1 MKNTLKSWIFIIV
14 AIFFV
19 CVSLLFTA
27 SCQILNDTGIANI
40 LNKLNPVLTTLNQD
54 DSKESENTAAAVTEE
69 IQKNDIEE
77 TTTTTK
83 KTIIMV
89 NIDKTIPD
97 YIQAAIINKI
107 KKASV
112 NVFDVDFLENSS
124 LKDSNNDE
132 VKIYFKNTGS
142 KDNEDIIGS
151 YVLVL
156 AGNFYTYCDEVIFD
170 DFLKFWNG
178 NSVALN
184 YLTNDGT
191 SPKMVF
197 DKKIFK
203 ILENVFGSCKIKN
216 PEIADSIDDAKS
228 LIAGDNNNFS
238 LIPFEDVDKKLKVL
252 NIDGMS
258 IFDKNIDVSD
268 YPLSLD
274 IILVTAS
281 DNGMYTILNALKKE
295 KTTNLKSDKLTV
307 LNMTGCTALVRG
319 TADRMEAKGVLYPGL
334 KIADILKDADITHIS
349 NEITFV
355 EGNPRD
361 REDEI
366 VFSSDPKY
374 IELLRSVG
382 ADVIEL
388 TGNHMN
394 DYGPQWMVYTLEM
407 YEKEGWQY
415 FAGGRNLAEAFRPAV
430 FEINGSR
437 IAFLGCNQ
445 FGPASYWAT
454 DNKAGAAPPD
464 YDEYEKIIGKL
475 KEEGYIVI
483 FTFQHIEVY
492 DYLPVNAQV
501 KDFKRMI
508 DAGADIVSGSQ
519 AHHPQAI
526 EFYKD
531 GIIFYGLGNLFFDQ
545 MYNIEVRQ
553 GMITKH
559 IFYEGRHINTIII
572 TTMLEDYS
580 QPRLTDLPERFDI
593 LSHVFKASKI
603 QSSKSK

>member
-1 MKNTLKSWIFIIV
+1 M
-14 AIFFV
+14 
-19 CVSLLFTA
+19 
-27 SCQILNDTGIANI
+27 
-40 LNKLNPVLTTLNQD
+40 
-54 DSKESENTAAAVTEE
+54 
-69 IQKNDIEE
+69 
-77 TTTTTK
+77 
-83 KTIIMV
+83 
-89 NIDKTIPD
+89 
-97 YIQAAIINKI
+97 
-107 KKASV
+107 
-112 NVFDVDFLENSS
+112 
-124 LKDSNNDE
+124 
-132 VKIYFKNTGS
+132 
-142 KDNEDIIGS
+142 
-151 YVLVL
+151 
-156 AGNFYTYCDEVIFD
+156 FD

-178 NSVALN
+178 SSDSLN
-184 YLTNDGT
+184 YLTNDG
-191 SPKMVF
+191 SNPKMVF
-197 DKKIFK
+197 DKQIFEM
-203 ILENVFGSCKIKN
+203 LENVFGSCKIKN
-216 PEIADSIDDAKS
+216 FKITANIEEAKS
-228 LIAGDNNNFS
+228 LITGDKNYFS
-238 LIPFEDVDKKLKVL
+238 LIPFEEIDKRFKVL
-252 NIDGMS
+252 DIDDMS
-258 IFDKNIDVSD
+258 VFDKNIDISD
-268 YPLSLD
+268 YPFSIDIVLD
-274 IILVTAS
+274 SAIGSGIDIMV
-281 DNGMYTILNALKKE
+281 NELKEE
-295 KTTNLKSDKLTV
+295 KTTNRMTEKLTI

-319 TADRMEAKGVLYPGL
+319 TSDRMEANGVLYPGL

-394 DYGPQWMVYTLEM
+394 DYGPKWMVYTLEM
-407 YEKEGWQY
+407 YEKEGWKY
-415 FAGGRNLAEAFRPAV
+415 FAGGRNLIEAYKPAV
-430 FEINGSR
+430 FDINGSK

-454 DNKAGAAPPD
+454 DNKAGAAPP
-464 YDEYEKIIGKL
+464 EYEEYEQIIKKL

-501 KDFKRMI
+501 KDFRRMI

-559 IFYEGRHINTIII
+559 IFYEGKHINTIII
-572 TTMLEDYS
+572 TTMLEDYC
-580 QPRLTDLPERFDI
+580 QPRITDLPERYDI
-593 LSHVFKASKI
+593 LSHVFEASKK
-603 QSSKSK
+603 QSNKSK